1 MSINKAYFI
10 VNPHAAHG
18 KVGKQWPRIIHYLRT
33 EGIAVNADVT
43 KSRWHAYHLA
53 REAAKS
59 GAQLIVSVGGEGT
72 FNEIINGILSCT
84 TQTKLLPEVAMMP
97 IGTGMDLARILKIPK
112 DYKRAFDVVRTGR
125 TTLMDVGKVVF
136 RTGKRAWH
144 RYFAN
149 AFDVGLGGMV
159 VRISNN
165 TPKNL
170 GGFLTFLLSSLVSLV
185 IFKRLQLKIWIDKK
199 HTDNGLMTILGALN
213 GQYFGGGMHAA
224 PMASPDDGVLEFIYV
239 KDTNIFKFIVH
250 VLAKV
255 YTGTH
260 LKYKNVYHCRGTELR
275 VECNKIC
282 LMDVDGE
289 EERAREV
296 TVSVVPKAIKL
307 RVP

>member
-1 MSINKAYFI
+1 MIGEKPYFI
-10 VNPHAAHG
+10 VNPHAAQGRLG
-18 KVGKQWPRIIHYLRT
+18 KKWPTILKYLK
-33 EGIAVNADVT
+33 ELGIDVHAQLT
-43 KSRWHAYHLA
+43 KRRWHAYHI
-53 REAAKS
+53 AKDAVKQ

-72 FNEIINGILSCT
+72 FNEIINGVLSST
-84 TQTKLLPEVAMMP
+84 TQTKILPEFAMMP
-97 IGTGMDLARILKIPK
+97 VGTGMDLARILNIPK
-112 DYKRAFDVVRTGR
+112 DYKMAFDVACNGR
-125 TTLMDVGKVVF
+125 TKLIDIGKIVF
-136 RTGKRAWH
+136 RIEKKVWH

-170 GGFLTFLLSSLVSLV
+170 GGFFTFLLSSLVSLI
-185 IFKRLQLKIWIDKK
+185 IFKRLPLTVWINGERVDK
-199 HTDNGLMTILGALN
+199 GLMTILGALN

-224 PMASPDDGVLEFIYV
+224 PMASVDDGILDFLYV
-239 KDTNIFKFIVH
+239 KNTNIFKFIAH

-255 YTGTH
+255 YTAGH
-260 LKYKNVYHCRGTELR
+260 LQYHNVYHYRGQELR

-296 TVSVVPKAIKL
+296 TISIVPKAIKI

>member
-1 MSINKAYFI
+1 MNTTEPYFI

-18 KVGKQWPRIIHYLRT
+18 KVGKQWPRIIHYLRKQ
-33 EGIAVNADVT
+33 GIAVSGDVT
-43 KSRWHAYHLA
+43 KCRWDAYHLA
-53 REAAKS
+53 REAVKN

-84 TQTKLLPEVAMMP
+84 TQTKFLPELAMMP

-112 DYKRAFDVVRTGR
+112 DYKKAFDVIHTGR
-125 TTLMDVGKVVF
+125 TKLIDVGKIVF
-136 RTGKRAWH
+136 RTGKKVWH

-170 GGFLTFLLSSLVSLV
+170 GGFLTFLLSSFVSLI

-199 HTDNGLMTILGALN
+199 YTDAGLMTILGALN

-224 PMASPDDGVLEFIYV
+224 PMASPDDGMLEFIYV

-250 VLAKV
+250 ALTKV
-255 YTGTH
+255 YAGTH
-260 LKYKNVYHCRGTELR
+260 LQYKNVYHYRGKELR
-275 VECNKIC
+275 VECHKIC

-296 TVSVVPKAIKL
+296 TISVVPKAIKI